1 VSLPLLALSFVL
13 VVGGAIVFTNAVEWL
28 GRRLNLGSAAVGAI
42 LAAVGTALPESL
54 IPVIAIVS
62 GGGDAYDVAIGAVI
76 GAPFMLATV
85 AMILVGVSA
94 RGFRDRRASGVCV
107 DADVPA
113 IQRDLVAFLALF
125 PIGVL
130 VGAFGVAR
138 WAQALAATALFAGYG
153 VYVWLTVRASKGTD
167 GDDDLAPLYF
177 DTSRDDPPSVAQI
190 ALQFVVALVLLVVG
204 AELFVEQVEALAT
217 AIGVATLVVA
227 LILAP
232 LATELPEKINSVLW
246 MRRNEDSLAL
256 GNISGAMVFQ
266 ATVPMGLIMLLID
279 WRLNRFALAAAGVA
293 VVGTLVAL
301 LALRGR
307 RFGAGAVAAWAG
319 LFGGFV
325 AYVALA

>member
-62 GGGDAYDVAIGAVI
+62 GGGDAHDVAIGAVI

-85 AMILVGVSA
+85 AMILVGLSA
-94 RGFRDRRASGVCV
+94 RGFRDRRDSGVCV

-138 WAQALAATALFAGYG
+138 WAQALAAAALFAGYG
-153 VYVWLTVRASKGTD
+153 VYVWLTVRASTGSD
-167 GDDDLAPLYF
+167 GDDLAPLYF
-177 DTSRDDPPSVAQI
+177 DTSRDDPPNVAQI
-190 ALQFVVALVLLVVG
+190 ALQFVAALVLLVVG
-204 AELFVEQVEALAT
+204 AELFVKQVEALAT

-266 ATVPMGLIMLLID
+266 ATIPMGLIMLLID
-279 WRLNRFALAAAGVA
+279 WRLDRFALAAAGVA
-293 VVGTLVAL
+293 VVGTLIAL